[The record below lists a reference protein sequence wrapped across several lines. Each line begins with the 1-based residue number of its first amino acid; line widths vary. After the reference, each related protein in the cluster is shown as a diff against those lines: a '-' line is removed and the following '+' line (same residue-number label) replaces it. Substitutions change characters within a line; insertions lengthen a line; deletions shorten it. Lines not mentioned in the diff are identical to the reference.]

1 MFAQVGRSG
10 LVPESYIVSAV
21 KQGHSSLG
29 NHAGGLKNA
38 IAILCFSPPLHILS
52 TPVSCRAGR
61 RSTAVMTVTFSPL
74 EMMLIATGFTGAA
87 TLWFLGRRLRSWL
100 ITPPSVAAFHSPKG
114 GCTDAAV
121 WEIRRARKEVLVQA
135 YSFTSKPIA
144 DALIEAK
151 GRGVHIEIILD
162 RSNEQET
169 YTELGHLI
177 DHGLAPHIDSQ
188 HAIAHNKIM
197 IIDRRVLITGSFN
210 FTHQA
215 EIENAENMLI
225 IKGHPELL
233 KSYLSN
239 FAEHKAHSQAPG
251 SSKPALHIQQRKAA

>member
-1 MFAQVGRSG
+1 
-10 LVPESYIVSAV
+10 
-21 KQGHSSLG
+21 
-29 NHAGGLKNA
+29 
-38 IAILCFSPPLHILS
+38 
-52 TPVSCRAGR
+52 
-61 RSTAVMTVTFSPL
+61 
-74 EMMLIATGFTGAA
+74 
-87 TLWFLGRRLRSWL
+87 
-100 ITPPSVAAFHSPKG
+100 
-114 GCTDAAV
+114 
-121 WEIRRARKEVLVQA
+121 VLVQA

-169 YTELGHLI
+169 YTELSHLI

-215 EIENAENMLI
+215 EVENAENMLI

-233 KSYLSN
+233 KSYREN
-239 FAEHKAHSQAPG
+239 FADHKAHSQAPG
-251 SSKPALHIQQRKAA
+251 SSKPVLHVQHRKAA